1 MSNCTDDSRILS
13 LSWFN
18 GDFSIS
24 LNFSV
29 KPSRWYLS
37 QVNVQFLLDEDS
49 FQDPDGM
56 CFGGAMGWW
65 EGPGEYQ
72 ESEHSTGEAV
82 QLTEVGRGRHPILQD
97 DKMARCRAGILC
109 SWSKTFL
116 YSSTCSHWSPVVC
129 HHGREGAVQPNIRH

>member
-56 CFGGAMGWW
+56 CLGGDGIGWR
-65 EGPGEYQ
+65 EGPGEYHK
-72 ESEHSTGEAV
+72 SEHSTPREK
-82 QLTEVGRGRHPILQD
+82 Q
-97 DKMARCRAGILC
+97 
-109 SWSKTFL
+109 
-116 YSSTCSHWSPVVC
+116 SS
-129 HHGREGAVQPNIRH
+129 